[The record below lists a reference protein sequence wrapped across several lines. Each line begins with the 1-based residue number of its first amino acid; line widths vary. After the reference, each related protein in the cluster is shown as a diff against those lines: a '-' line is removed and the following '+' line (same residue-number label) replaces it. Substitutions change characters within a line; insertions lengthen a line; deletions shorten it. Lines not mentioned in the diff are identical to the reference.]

1 MNEKK
6 SLILMVE
13 DEEQVLNTNC
23 RMLRRRGYDVRTAQT
38 ATEACHQLEE
48 QLPDL
53 LILDIMLPDGNG
65 LDICRRFREKAMN
78 PVLFLTGKSDIRD
91 RVEGLQQGGDYYLT
105 KPYNF
110 DEFLAVIQMLLER
123 QKRMEE
129 KIKEKFQSSRQI
141 TIGSLRL
148 DLSDGHA
155 YLNNADTGLTRTEFS
170 LLRLLAENQEKIFST
185 TEDSSESEKRGE
197 LHMRVGFP
205 ADDTIRESMPEKE
218 GYFEQRSVN
227 GGKSTA
233 FVLKVPNSSLEDSS
247 LKGFLAEYY
256 PVKGEII
263 TKKDLT
269 FESYP
274 ATKYQY
280 LTEVNEEEKNVD
292 ALVCQTDDYTFGLF
306 VLTPSDTYDKAAEKE
321 ATELIKS
328 IDFVYAER
336 VDMAMTDYFQV
347 LTPERWKYL
356 CHYETTETEN
366 GGYKLTY
373 YNEDVPVLTLEARYY
388 DGEDQ
393 PLDSVWQGYLGRI
406 ETVDGKK
413 YDLLSTIS
421 QYSKDASDEWK
432 EMYDT
437 YLDVINGIR
446 IMDGCSLTEGSHA

>member
-38 ATEACHQLEE
+38 AAEAYHQLEE

-65 LDICRRFREKAMN
+65 LDICRRFREKTMN

-170 LLRLLAENQEKIFST
+170 LLRLLAENQEKIFSAKELYEAVWGSCAGT
-185 TEDSSESEKRGE
+185 DTSTVRRHIFNLRTKIGAEDTDEYDIVSVYGKGY
-197 LHMRVGFP
+197 LLP
-205 ADDTIRESMPEKE
+205 ADKPAFS
-218 GYFEQRSVN
+218 RSDN
-227 GGKSTA
+227 IFPDLYAA
-233 FVLKVPNSSLEDSS
+233 FRKCL
-247 LKGFLAEYY
+247 FFF
-256 PVKGEII
+256 
-263 TKKDLT
+263 T
-269 FESYP
+269 FP
-274 ATKYQY
+274 
-280 LTEVNEEEKNVD
+280 D
-292 ALVCQTDDYTFGLF
+292 IGIC
-306 VLTPSDTYDKAAEKE
+306 
-321 ATELIKS
+321 
-328 IDFVYAER
+328 
-336 VDMAMTDYFQV
+336 
-347 LTPERWKYL
+347 
-356 CHYETTETEN
+356 
-366 GGYKLTY
+366 
-373 YNEDVPVLTLEARYY
+373 
-388 DGEDQ
+388 
-393 PLDSVWQGYLGRI
+393 
-406 ETVDGKK
+406 
-413 YDLLSTIS
+413 LLQCT
-421 QYSKDASDEWK
+421 
-432 EMYDT
+432 
-437 YLDVINGIR
+437 
-446 IMDGCSLTEGSHA
+446 

>member
-13 DEEQVLNTNC
+13 DEEPVLNTNC

-38 ATEACHQLEE
+38 AAEAYHQLEE

-170 LLRLLAENQEKIFST
+170 LLRLLAENQEKIFSAKELYEAVWGSCAGT
-185 TEDSSESEKRGE
+185 DTSTVRRHIFNLRTKICAEDTDEYDI
-197 LHMRVGFP
+197 V
-205 ADDTIRESMPEKE
+205 
-218 GYFEQRSVN
+218 SVY
-227 GGKSTA
+227 GK
-233 FVLKVPNSSLEDSS
+233 
-247 LKGFLAEYY
+247 
-256 PVKGEII
+256 
-263 TKKDLT
+263 
-269 FESYP
+269 
-274 ATKYQY
+274 
-280 LTEVNEEEKNVD
+280 
-292 ALVCQTDDYTFGLF
+292 
-306 VLTPSDTYDKAAEKE
+306 
-321 ATELIKS
+321 
-328 IDFVYAER
+328 
-336 VDMAMTDYFQV
+336 
-347 LTPERWKYL
+347 
-356 CHYETTETEN
+356 
-366 GGYKLTY
+366 
-373 YNEDVPVLTLEARYY
+373 
-388 DGEDQ
+388 
-393 PLDSVWQGYLGRI
+393 GYLFTCR
-406 ETVDGKK
+406 
-413 YDLLSTIS
+413 
-421 QYSKDASDEWK
+421 
-432 EMYDT
+432 
-437 YLDVINGIR
+437 
-446 IMDGCSLTEGSHA
+446 